1 MQDFQNNALRDRLIG
16 ELIGLARATEG
27 NEHLITPSTNRTTE
41 EVLCAVGT
49 DAQTHRLQQLLEQ
62 VDGEKRKMVPMCY
75 QCAASCGRTNGYD
88 MAALAEAA
96 AEIRQLKLQILKTIC
111 ALAAAPGQKDY
122 SFFYLALYAIG
133 REDWSEADLV
143 AILQKAEKM
152 LMC

>member
-1 MQDFQNNALRDRLIG
+1 MQASPNNTLQDRLIG

-49 DAQTHRLQQLLEQ
+49 GAHPDRLQQLLEQ
-62 VDGEKRKMVPMCY
+62 VDEEKRKMVPMCY

-88 MAALAEAA
+88 MAALEAA
-96 AEIRQLKLQILKTIC
+96 PPQIRRLKRQILETIC
-111 ALAAAPGQKDY
+111 ALAAAPGQKDH

-133 REDWSEADLV
+133 REDWSEADLR
-143 AILQKAEKM
+143 AILDKAEKM
-152 LMC
+152 PIC